1 MFRYLVQKNVLEK
14 LENGNNVGRHMI
26 MLDNATTLLGYIRY
40 SFFLSVSFCLAL
52 SPFYLYA
59 SFNTGYSI
67 YSSVSRVRDNMCI
80 GGAPSSMP
88 GMLLKKISFLN
99 VF

>member
-40 SFFLSVSFCLAL
+40 SFFLSVSPLL
-52 SPFYLYA
+52 GIMYDL
-59 SFNTGYSI
+59 I
-67 YSSVSRVRDNMCI
+67 Y
-80 GGAPSSMP
+80 
-88 GMLLKKISFLN
+88 KK
-99 VF
+99 